1 MAKSGQRFANW
12 RDCCRLWIGA
22 TEELFR
28 LFALN
33 WLYRTTRKWLDIVH
47 GDRGEPG
54 LHLLHLRLAVPEAQL
69 AAFLDERRNVRGFAE
84 GDDTGIRDYPGL
96 LSMALW

>member
-1 MAKSGQRFANW
+1 VRPLIVMAKSGQRFANW

-47 GDRGEPG
+47 GDRGEFGPT
-54 LHLLHLRLAVPEAQL
+54 LASL
-69 AAFLDERRNVRGFAE
+69 ASRGPRSAAC
-84 GDDTGIRDYPGL
+84 GIP
-96 LSMALW
+96 